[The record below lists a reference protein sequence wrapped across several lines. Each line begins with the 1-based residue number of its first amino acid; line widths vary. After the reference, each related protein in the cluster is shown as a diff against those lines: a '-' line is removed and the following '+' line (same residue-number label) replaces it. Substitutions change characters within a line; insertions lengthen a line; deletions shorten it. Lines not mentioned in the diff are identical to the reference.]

1 MKELDRLNPIDR
13 RIFRALSFHGH
24 LSTLQLWYE
33 VTGNE
38 NRHGSVTQEEVLR
51 RLEALTAQGLV
62 EPISQEER
70 SVRWALKKGK
80 VFDATLV
87 LT

>member
-1 MKELDRLNPIDR
+1 MRELNGLDPIDR
-13 RIFRALSFHGH
+13 GILTALSLHEH

-33 VTGNE
+33 LIGNE
-38 NRHGSVTQEEVLR
+38 NRNEWLTKEKVLR

-62 EPISQEER
+62 EPVSQAGR
-70 SVRWALKKGK
+70 GVWWVLKKGK

-87 LT
+87 LA